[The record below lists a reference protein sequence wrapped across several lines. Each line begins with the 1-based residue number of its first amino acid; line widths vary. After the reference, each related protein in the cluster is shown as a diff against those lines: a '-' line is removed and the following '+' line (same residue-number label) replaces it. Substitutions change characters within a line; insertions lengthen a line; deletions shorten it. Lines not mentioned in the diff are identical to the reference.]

1 MRTTVLKQRTFLFD
15 THFNQIMSHIVMSQ
29 FSKFQQKVDACL
41 FISSQNDHD
50 DSSVLWVTDG
60 LYRVRLKESF
70 LQPKVHNPFGNKSP
84 SLISEGHK
92 SQKGSGKK
100 DVRCRCQRSDTLRG
114 KRELH
119 WQIRKDAFF
128 PKYSGTQRCRWA
140 CVFFFCL
147 VVKCDWWWRFNFVK
161 EFVTLESCFIYGVQ

>member
-29 FSKFQQKVDACL
+29 CSKFQQKVDACL

-60 LYRVRLKESF
+60 LYRVRLKDSF
-70 LQPKVHNPFGNKSP
+70 LQPKVHNTFGNKSP
-84 SLISEGHK
+84 SLTSEGHK

-114 KRELH
+114 NGSCIIDKWEK
-119 WQIRKDAFF
+119 IRFSQNIVVHNVVDEHV
-128 PKYSGTQRCRWA
+128 S
-140 CVFFFCL
+140 FFF
-147 VVKCDWWWRFNFVK
+147 V
-161 EFVTLESCFIYGVQ
+161 